1 MNGFKLAALG
11 ALATA
16 GLAPAAA
23 AQSQV
28 DHQPAPQE
36 SSQGQESSHEHG
48 AMQGEMSDMDGDM
61 SGMMAMMNNPE
72 MRAEM
77 MAMMNDPEMRAQ
89 MMDMMRNCNEMMKM
103 KQEQMSNEE
112 AG

>member
-1 MNGFKLAALG
+1 
-11 ALATA
+11 
-16 GLAPAAA
+16 
-23 AQSQV
+23 
-28 DHQPAPQE
+28 
-36 SSQGQESSHEHG
+36 
-48 AMQGEMSDMDGDM
+48 MQGEMSDMDGDM
-61 SGMMAMMNNPE
+61 SGMMAMMNTPE

>member
-1 MNGFKLAALG
+1 
-11 ALATA
+11 
-16 GLAPAAA
+16 
-23 AQSQV
+23 
-28 DHQPAPQE
+28 
-36 SSQGQESSHEHG
+36 
-48 AMQGEMSDMDGDM
+48 
-61 SGMMAMMNNPE
+61 MNNPE